1 MLLAAA
7 TVEVIERRFERASMW
22 CLAGAA
28 VSATG
33 LIHSYSFG
41 PADTVIKLAP
51 AWPFVGAYFAMAV
64 IFMVARKVTVPTDGP
79 GH

>member
-1 MLLAAA
+1 M
-7 TVEVIERRFERASMW
+7 
-22 CLAGAA
+22 AGSA

-64 IFMVARKVTVPTDGP
+64 IFMVAGRFTLPRAGP
-79 GH
+79 AH

>member
-1 MLLAAA
+1 VVPGWLGGEC
-7 TVEVIERRFERASMW
+7 T
-22 CLAGAA
+22 
-28 VSATG
+28 TG